1 MNRRLAISTCN
12 LDSFEGLHDAIRGS
26 HVEVMQLGRGKFCGS
41 LSHVGIGDFSLSIGS
56 FSVGVRTQRI
66 ATDDKLV
73 VGMLLNA
80 EDRVTHW
87 AFDMC
92 PADVLIMPPSTEHD
106 GIFHGAAAYAAI
118 RLDLAEVPSLFK
130 GEPRLSD
137 PAAWLHKNL
146 YRADPSIGMAA
157 TRQLPLIIS
166 RLAQQQTALSDAVAD
181 FWKRSIID
189 AVTGTIVHA
198 LPPDSRGL
206 LPSATHLVGK
216 VDDYLEAVGVR
227 PVHVSE
233 LCAYLNVSR
242 RTLHRAFYDVLGLGP
257 ITYLRHKRLC
267 AIHSVLRD
275 NNPATATV
283 AQVAI
288 QHGFIELG
296 RFSHYYHSLFG
307 EYPSETLAGRMAQPR
322 QTPRFQAADTTLP
335 RCESNSR
342 RISTADIAGL
352 NR

>member
-1 MNRRLAISTCN
+1 MTGKLAVNTSS
-12 LDSFEGLHDAIRGS
+12 LDSFEGLHNAIRGS
-26 HVEVMQLGRGKFCGS
+26 HVEVTQLGRGKFRGS

-66 ATDDKLV
+66 STDDKLV
-73 VGMLLNA
+73 VGMLLSSD
-80 EDRVTHW
+80 DRVTHW
-87 AFDMC
+87 SFDMR

-106 GIFHGAAAYAAI
+106 GIFHGPAAYAAI
-118 RLDLAEVPSLFK
+118 RFDLAEVMSLFK
-130 GEPRLSD
+130 GEPRLAD
-137 PAAWLHKNL
+137 PAAWLNKNV
-146 YRADPSIGMAA
+146 YQADPAIGSAA
-157 TRQLPLIIS
+157 TQRLPLIIS
-166 RLAQQQTALSDAVAD
+166 RLARQQAGLTDATAD

-206 LPSATHLVGK
+206 PPSATQLVAK
-216 VDDYLEAVGVR
+216 VDDYLEAAGLR
-227 PVHVSE
+227 PVHISE
-233 LCAYLNVSR
+233 ICAQLNVSR
-242 RTLHRAFYDVLGLGP
+242 RTLHRAFFEVLGLGP

-275 NNPATATV
+275 SNPATATV

-307 EYPSETLAGRMAQPR
+307 EYPSETLGGRMMRPR
-322 QTPRFQAADTTLP
+322 EGIGPAFAEP
-335 RCESNSR
+335 VPV
-342 RISTADIAGL
+342 
-352 NR
+352 